1 MGEPPQAPARR
12 GVLSLCVM
20 LAVIMQI
27 LDTTM
32 ATIALPYMMGSL
44 SATID
49 QINWVLTSYIVAAA
63 ISTPL
68 SGYLAG
74 RFGRRT
80 VLMVTITGFTISS
93 MLSGMAGSLEQM
105 VVFRLMQGAFGAP
118 LVPLSQAT
126 MLDSYPREQH
136 GSAMALFGVGVMVGP
151 VLGPTLGGILTEYLH
166 WRWVFYI
173 NVPVGAVAFL
183 GISTVMPR
191 SAPSRVGFDWFGF
204 ATLGIAVGSFQ
215 LMLDRGERL
224 NWFDSSLIVTFAALA
239 ALGLYLFVVHTAT
252 ARRPFIDPRL
262 FKDRNFVLGMG
273 FIFVV
278 GILLLATIA
287 LLSPFLQTMLGYPVL
302 TAGLITSPRGAGT
315 MLSMLLVGRLISR
328 FDPRLLLG
336 FGFTCAAV
344 SLAEMAR
351 FTPEVSQTTLIVIG
365 MIQGFGLGFL
375 FVPLTTITFSTLPA
389 ELRNQ
394 GTAMYSL
401 MRNLGASIGIA
412 VVIFLL
418 VRDTQAIQAGLV
430 EHVTPFNPAL
440 RLPGVAEHWNL
451 DTVAGRMA
459 LSEEVFRQARAI
471 AYARD
476 FGRLSLLALAAIPF
490 TLLLQR
496 PGTHAPAD
504 GAAGATGS
512 ARA

>member
-1 MGEPPQAPARR
+1 MQEPAKAPARR

-80 VLMVTITGFTISS
+80 VLMVTITGFTITS
-93 MLSGMAGSLEQM
+93 MLSGMAASLEQM

-173 NVPVGAVAFL
+173 NVPVGIVAFL
-183 GISTVMPR
+183 GISAVMPR
-191 SAPSRVGFDWFGF
+191 TEPMRIGFDWFGF
-204 ATLGIAVGSFQ
+204 ATLGIAVGSIQ

-224 NWFDSSLIVTFAALA
+224 NWLDSSLVTTLA
-239 ALGLYLFVVHTAT
+239 VLAVLGLYLFVVHTAT
-252 ARRPFIDPRL
+252 AKRPFIDPRL

-302 TAGLITSPRGAGT
+302 AAGLITSPRGAGT
-315 MLSMLLVGRLISR
+315 MLSMLLVGRLITR
-328 FDPRLLLG
+328 IDPRLLLG
-336 FGFTCAAV
+336 FGFTCASV

-351 FTPEVSQTTLIVIG
+351 FTPEVSEATLIRVG

-375 FVPLTTITFSTLPA
+375 FVPLTTLTFSTLPA

-418 VRDTQAIQAGLV
+418 VRDTQVIHAGIV
-430 EHVTPFNPAL
+430 QHVNPFNPAL
-440 RLPGVAEHWNL
+440 RMPGVAELWNL
-451 DTVAGRMA
+451 ETVAGRMA

-471 AYARD
+471 AYSRD
-476 FGRLSLLALAAIPF
+476 FGRLSILALAAIPF
-490 TLLLQR
+490 TLLLRR
-496 PGTHAPAD
+496 PGPRPAPR
-504 GAAGATGS
+504 AAA
-512 ARA
+512 